1 MDWKELSTN
10 DKADLISLF
19 VKNGITDL
27 NQMRKL
33 YANDGDI
40 KSYSDWKKK
49 IKEHKGL
56 DIDNDNTYDYQGFYN
71 ESPERAYE
79 LLKENPD
86 THFTDKYKT
95 PLHPTFSDE
104 SIYSNDRTKGGY
116 WIIHPNNI
124 EEFQHSDYTM
134 EHPYKTNKYL
144 EENNPNAF
152 ATYEGGV
159 VLNPAIVTANRY
171 ANGGDINTLKNPKY
185 NKDAENRIYDYLRYR
200 ELSHNQASALMGNIA
215 VESLLNA
222 DINQE
227 KGGPAKG
234 LLQTE
239 SDRYRKLQQYNEV
252 PYEFGTKLTP
262 SEQHQ
267 LDYFINKGVK
277 NYTSGEWGRKG
288 YKSARDA
295 RKAFNNPNKSAQELS
310 DILMRN
316 YFRPGKP
323 QEKRRDRMTDYFDN
337 KMSAR
342 FPYVLEKYK
351 QYYDSKNHK
360 K

>member
-33 YANDGDI
+33 YA
-40 KSYSDWKKK
+40 
-49 IKEHKGL
+49 
-56 DIDNDNTYDYQGFYN
+56 
-71 ESPERAYE
+71 
-79 LLKENPD
+79 
-86 THFTDKYKT
+86 
-95 PLHPTFSDE
+95 
-104 SIYSNDRTKGGY
+104 
-116 WIIHPNNI
+116 
-124 EEFQHSDYTM
+124 
-134 EHPYKTNKYL
+134 
-144 EENNPNAF
+144 
-152 ATYEGGV
+152 EGGDV
-159 VLNPAIVTANRY
+159 
-171 ANGGDINTLKNPKY
+171 NTLKNPKY

-277 NYTSGEWGRKG
+277 RYTSGEWGRKG